1 MSYYVIVNHD
11 VNDYRKWRPVF
22 DAHEEARLKSGLT
35 NPRVFRNVERPEE
48 LVISLQ
54 ASNLRLA
61 REFFS
66 SEDLKNAMQTAGVTS
81 LPQITFLE
89 EV

>member
-1 MSYYVIVNHD
+1 MTYYVLVVHD

-22 DAHEEARLKSGLT
+22 DTHEESRLKSGLT

-48 LVISLQ
+48 LVVSLQ

-66 SEDLKNAMQTAGVTS
+66 TEDLKNAMQTAGVAS
-81 LPQITFLE
+81 APRISFLE